1 VSGWEDLKVLNQ
13 LGIEERDPSM
23 IPEVGEALDKL
34 KKAYEEMRIGTLL
47 NGKYDRNNAM
57 LTLHAGAGIEIN
69 PLNGDIKILSFH
81 PKQTIIE
88 EIKELYSSDT
98 YDVLNYF
105 ISDANQFE
113 IMVFLVSKLDNSFK
127 IVQVKLEYNSLSKNL
142 NIIDLWSLKP

>member
-1 VSGWEDLKVLNQ
+1 LEK
-13 LGIEERDPSM
+13 EC
-23 IPEVGEALDKL
+23 EALL
-34 KKAYEEMRIGTLL
+34 KQIFNTDVNVTLPSGEIFLNISSSQEEEKKYYTLASAKF
-47 NGKYDRNNAM
+47 GDFSGYF
-57 LTLHAGAGIEIN
+57 GIEIN

-127 IVQVKLEYNSLSKNL
+127 IVQVKLEYNSLSQK
-142 NIIDLWSLKP
+142 I